1 MTMKIT
7 HVESFMVAPRW
18 IFLKVYTDEGI
29 VGIGEA
35 VGGGDPM
42 TSGIRAAIDGLANE
56 VLIGQDPRR
65 IEHHWQMMY
74 RGSYWRGGPVLMGAI
89 SGIEIALW
97 DILGKSAGLPI
108 YQLLGGKTRDRVRLY
123 TYIGGGPKAGKR
135 HVEDRSSDSLP
146 RQTSDRPDLDT
157 LREGVRLRLAEG
169 FRVMKTAPFLQLRVV
184 DSHTKIDAAVERVA
198 VIHEAAGPDVDLMLD
213 FHGRV
218 SPAMAIVA
226 EEAFRPFRPF
236 WIEEPCLPENV
247 DAMADV
253 ARRVVTPIATGERL
267 FTRWGF
273 REVLE
278 KHAAR
283 IVQPDICACGGLF
296 ETRKI
301 AAMAETYYAG
311 IAPHCAYGP
320 INLAVSLQ
328 LDACI
333 PNLVI
338 QEFQSLGE
346 GYLKEPFQLDDEG
359 YVTVPEGPGLGVE
372 LDEEAIQSHP
382 FTTWS
387 EPKWLHPEDGSFA
400 DW

>member
-1 MTMKIT
+1 MKIT
-7 HVESFMVAPRW
+7 RVESFMVAPRW
-18 IFLKVYTDEGI
+18 IFLKVHTDEGI
-29 VGIGEA
+29 TGIGEA

-42 TSGIRAAIDGLANE
+42 TGGIRAAIEGLAKE

-97 DILGKSAGLPI
+97 DILGKSVGLPI
-108 YQLLGGKTRDRVRLY
+108 YQLLGGKTRDRIRLY
-123 TYIGGGPKAGKR
+123 TYVGGGPKVGKVR
-135 HVEDRSSDSLP
+135 GNP
-146 RQTSDRPDLDT
+146 RRKGSKPRKSADKPELEAV
-157 LREGVRLRLAEG
+157 REGVRLRLSEG
-169 FRVMKTAPFLQLRVV
+169 FRVMKLGAFNQLRVV
-184 DSHTKIDAAVERVA
+184 DSYQKIDAALERVA
-198 VIHEAAGPDVDLMLD
+198 VARQTAGPEVDLMLE

-218 SPAMAIVA
+218 SPAMAILA
-226 EEAFRPFRPF
+226 EEVFRPFHPF

-247 DAMADV
+247 DALAEV
-253 ARRVVTPIATGERL
+253 ARHSRTPIATGERL

-278 KHAAR
+278 KQAAR

-296 ETRKI
+296 EARKI

-328 LDACI
+328 LGACT

-338 QEFQSLGE
+338 QEFQCLGE
-346 GYLKEPFQLDDEG
+346 GYLKEPFRLDAEG
-359 YVTVPEGPGLGVE
+359 YVKVPEGPGLGVE
-372 LDEEAIQSHP
+372 LDEEAILAQP